1 VFSDGQQEAT
11 MMYPAERHRW
21 LIDTAAD
28 EGRVS
33 VSRASE
39 ELGVV
44 PETIR
49 RDLEFLAGQG
59 LLRRVHGGAIP
70 ASFDALGDQPLDT
83 RDSSAVSQKEAI
95 ARAAL
100 SHLPSDRGSIALDAG
115 STTGRLA
122 SLIPAGSRFQV
133 FTHSI
138 PIASLV
144 SQRTACDVHLIG
156 GRVRG
161 ITQATVGNT
170 GEFAGLRVD
179 VAFMGTNGLST
190 GHGLSTPDV
199 DEAATKSA
207 MVGCARTVVVLVDSR
222 KIGAESTA
230 RFAELHDVD
239 LVITDSGISQHQR
252 RSLEQSG
259 VEIVIA

>member
-1 VFSDGQQEAT
+1 
-11 MMYPAERHRW
+11 MYPAERHRW
-21 LIDTAAD
+21 LIDTATD

-49 RDLEFLAGQG
+49 RDLEYLSGQG

-83 RDSSAVSQKEAI
+83 RDSSAVREKEAI

-100 SHLPSDRGSIALDAG
+100 DYLPADRGAIALDAG
-115 STTGRLA
+115 STTGRMAAL
-122 SLIPAGSRFQV
+122 LPAGSRLQV

-138 PIASLV
+138 PIASMV
-144 SQRTACDVHLIG
+144 AQRTGCDVHLVG

-170 GEFAGLRVD
+170 AELERLRVD

-207 MVGCARTVVVLVDSR
+207 MVACAHTVVVLVDSR

-230 RFAELHDVD
+230 RFAQLSDVD
-239 LVITDSGISQHQR
+239 VIITDSGISQRQR
-252 RSLEQSG
+252 QSLEQSG
-259 VEIVIA
+259 AEIVIAE